1 MNTNRIK
8 PDYEDNK
15 LLAVNKANGQHQE
28 INTRIL
34 IAKKSN
40 VLHLNNINISVVM
53 PEIFNLN
60 KLIRL
65 DLSFNNIVKL
75 SP

>member
-1 MNTNRIK
+1 MNTSRIK